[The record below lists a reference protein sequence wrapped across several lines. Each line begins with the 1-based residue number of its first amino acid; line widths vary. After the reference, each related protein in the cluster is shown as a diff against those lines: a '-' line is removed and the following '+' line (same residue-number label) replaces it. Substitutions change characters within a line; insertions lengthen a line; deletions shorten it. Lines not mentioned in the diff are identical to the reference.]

1 MTSNFPSAPLSYT
14 CGGCRVIFTET
25 AFLVRIYRQLLI
37 YGETV
42 PNWNFFVTSPNL
54 YVELTAV
61 SLCVC
66 VCVCQEVEQY
76 LLRTGT
82 VNSMESSQSVPSMS
96 ISASSQS
103 SSVNSL
109 ADASD
114 DSSSEMAMMQE
125 GEHTVTSNSSII
137 HRPTV
142 NLSGQFHC
150 VSLTGPVN
158 LCDLKVCHPPL
169 RVRTTST
176 MTLTSQ
182 RWTNLR
188 LPQLDAV
195 EPTIATGTTL
205 LPLERPL
212 W

>member
-1 MTSNFPSAPLSYT
+1 MCA
-14 CGGCRVIFTET
+14 
-25 AFLVRIYRQLLI
+25 
-37 YGETV
+37 
-42 PNWNFFVTSPNL
+42 
-54 YVELTAV
+54 
-61 SLCVC
+61 CV
-66 VCVCQEVEQY
+66 QEVEQY

-142 NLSGQFHC
+142 KTRHFGFSPCFL
-150 VSLTGPVN
+150 
-158 LCDLKVCHPPL
+158 
-169 RVRTTST
+169 
-176 MTLTSQ
+176 
-182 RWTNLR
+182 
-188 LPQLDAV
+188 
-195 EPTIATGTTL
+195 
-205 LPLERPL
+205 
-212 W
+212 

>member
-1 MTSNFPSAPLSYT
+1 M
-14 CGGCRVIFTET
+14 
-25 AFLVRIYRQLLI
+25 
-37 YGETV
+37 
-42 PNWNFFVTSPNL
+42 
-54 YVELTAV
+54 
-61 SLCVC
+61 C

-142 NLSGQFHC
+142 
-150 VSLTGPVN
+150 
-158 LCDLKVCHPPL
+158 K
-169 RVRTTST
+169 TTSHNEVF
-176 MTLTSQ
+176 LYVS
-182 RWTNLR
+182 
-188 LPQLDAV
+188 D
-195 EPTIATGTTL
+195 I
-205 LPLERPL
+205 
-212 W
+212 

>member
-1 MTSNFPSAPLSYT
+1 MFRAASGYYWLLV
-14 CGGCRVIFTET
+14 CRLKRT
-25 AFLVRIYRQLLI
+25 Q
-37 YGETV
+37 
-42 PNWNFFVTSPNL
+42 
-54 YVELTAV
+54 
-61 SLCVC
+61 CVC
-66 VCVCQEVEQY
+66 LHQEVEQY

-142 NLSGQFHC
+142 
-150 VSLTGPVN
+150 
-158 LCDLKVCHPPL
+158 
-169 RVRTTST
+169 
-176 MTLTSQ
+176 TSQ
-182 RWTNLR
+182 NFVLFV
-188 LPQLDAV
+188 Q
-195 EPTIATGTTL
+195 
-205 LPLERPL
+205 ER
-212 W
+212 

>member
-1 MTSNFPSAPLSYT
+1 MFGAASH
-14 CGGCRVIFTET
+14 
-25 AFLVRIYRQLLI
+25 YRWLLACQLK
-37 YGETV
+37 G
-42 PNWNFFVTSPNL
+42 PK
-54 YVELTAV
+54 
-61 SLCVC
+61 CVC
-66 VCVCQEVEQY
+66 LHQEVEQY

-142 NLSGQFHC
+142 ASHSFVLFVHERWGSVLPSLS
-150 VSLTGPVN
+150 
-158 LCDLKVCHPPL
+158 
-169 RVRTTST
+169 
-176 MTLTSQ
+176 
-182 RWTNLR
+182 
-188 LPQLDAV
+188 
-195 EPTIATGTTL
+195 
-205 LPLERPL
+205 
-212 W
+212 

>member
-1 MTSNFPSAPLSYT
+1 MFRAASHHRWL
-14 CGGCRVIFTET
+14 
-25 AFLVRIYRQLLI
+25 LVGKLKP
-37 YGETV
+37 T
-42 PNWNFFVTSPNL
+42 P
-54 YVELTAV
+54 
-61 SLCVC
+61 CVC
-66 VCVCQEVEQY
+66 LPQEVEQY

-142 NLSGQFHC
+142 TPHNLFLFVQ
-150 VSLTGPVN
+150 
-158 LCDLKVCHPPL
+158 
-169 RVRTTST
+169 
-176 MTLTSQ
+176 
-182 RWTNLR
+182 
-188 LPQLDAV
+188 
-195 EPTIATGTTL
+195 
-205 LPLERPL
+205 ER
-212 W
+212 

>member
-1 MTSNFPSAPLSYT
+1 MDLIARTKDAVRELDNLQYRKMKKILFQETQQNGPVSEGAEDEEVRNGTSRCLVACGEEKRTAATLGQLQGAAETRVCT
-14 CGGCRVIFTET
+14 CV
-25 AFLVRIYRQLLI
+25 
-37 YGETV
+37 
-42 PNWNFFVTSPNL
+42 
-54 YVELTAV
+54 
-61 SLCVC
+61 
-66 VCVCQEVEQY
+66 QEVEQY

-142 NLSGQFHC
+142 KSHNPRFD
-150 VSLTGPVN
+150 PF
-158 LCDLKVCHPPL
+158 
-169 RVRTTST
+169 ST
-176 MTLTSQ
+176 
-182 RWTNLR
+182 NECKR
-188 LPQLDAV
+188 L
-195 EPTIATGTTL
+195 GF
-205 LPLERPL
+205 R
-212 W
+212 

>member
-1 MTSNFPSAPLSYT
+1 MTN
-14 CGGCRVIFTET
+14 
-25 AFLVRIYRQLLI
+25 
-37 YGETV
+37 
-42 PNWNFFVTSPNL
+42 
-54 YVELTAV
+54 
-61 SLCVC
+61 CV
-66 VCVCQEVEQY
+66 QEVEQY

-142 NLSGQFHC
+142 KTHNFRFS
-150 VSLTGPVN
+150 P
-158 LCDLKVCHPPL
+158 
-169 RVRTTST
+169 
-176 MTLTSQ
+176 
-182 RWTNLR
+182 
-188 LPQLDAV
+188 
-195 EPTIATGTTL
+195 
-205 LPLERPL
+205 
-212 W
+212 